1 MPKSLLAC
9 VILQKSQIFGIVEVF
24 YKYVKCIWQQNGRHI
39 IRMWIFSQIG
49 SYQFKQK
56 QKLGWKIKDCYL
68 LACDT
73 HSGSWVPFC
82 DYFGAVVCIL
92 WPVGHFWPLTLSWV
106 AFGYWYCFTTSCG
119 ISANHLCLSGQQLKK
134 FALSCF
140 IEQSATTITREE
152 FSMVKF
158 APPGDRQNPN
168 TNICVTQEM
177 KFALG
182 KVQVILISMQN
193 LYFVQNIF

>member
-1 MPKSLLAC
+1 MDVNIFTNWFVSNQTKAETRMKDQRLL
-9 VILQKSQIFGIVEVF
+9 SSG
-24 YKYVKCIWQQNGRHI
+24 
-39 IRMWIFSQIG
+39 MWH
-49 SYQFKQK
+49 
-56 QKLGWKIKDCYL
+56 
-68 LACDT
+68 T
-73 HSGSWVPFC
+73 HSGSWVPFYN
-82 DYFGAVVCIL
+82 YFGAVVCIL

-106 AFGYWYCFTTSCG
+106 AYGYWYCFTTLCG
-119 ISANHLCLSGQQLKK
+119 ISTNHLCLSGQQLKK

-152 FSMVKF
+152 FSIVKF
-158 APPGDRQNPN
+158 ALPGDRRTPN